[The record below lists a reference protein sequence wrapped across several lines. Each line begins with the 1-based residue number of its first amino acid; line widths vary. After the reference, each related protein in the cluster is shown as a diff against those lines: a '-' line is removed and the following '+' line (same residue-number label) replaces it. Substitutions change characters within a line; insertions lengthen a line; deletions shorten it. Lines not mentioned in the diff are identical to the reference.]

1 MDMMSAIAGGA
12 TAMSQ
17 SQLMQQVSLSLT
29 KKSMDTTEVIAQGL
43 LEMLPQQPG
52 VGEHVNILA

>member
-1 MDMMSAIAGGA
+1 MGYMNAVAGG
-12 TAMSQ
+12 TSAMSQ

-52 VGEHVNILA
+52 VGEHINVLA